1 MKIFI
6 IFLFLLST
14 IASSTPVV
22 AQQEARF
29 LSVIPEMPLMPS
41 LAENLDAAVA
51 FDGPSGRIVEA
62 FANGAVSSDAVYA
75 FYSASLPQLGW
86 TSSSEG
92 IYKRDAEIL
101 KIHVFPA
108 GVGYAGTSVEFI
120 LRPVIGK

>member
-120 LRPVIGK
+120 LRPATGK